1 MHKKYCTDISWY
13 ENLENSYP
21 KCLMFQMLLCAL
33 GHYSKFNRTM
43 YSIFKKNHF
52 QINEFVKSFFLNLP
66 CERNGD
72 QHFIFIN
79 LIKSSTLFV
88 LLLKK
93 VLDIVISV
101 CTSYKLSGN
110 S

>member
-1 MHKKYCTDISWY
+1 MSDVSDVIMRTR
-13 ENLENSYP
+13 
-21 KCLMFQMLLCAL
+21 AL
-33 GHYSKFNRTM
+33 FEIQSHNVFYF
-43 YSIFKKNHF
+43 FKNHF

-79 LIKSSTLFV
+79 LIKSSTVFV

>member
-1 MHKKYCTDISWY
+1 MSDVSDVIMRTR
-13 ENLENSYP
+13 
-21 KCLMFQMLLCAL
+21 AL
-33 GHYSKFNRTM
+33 FEIQSHNVFYFL
-43 YSIFKKNHF
+43 KNHF
-52 QINEFVKSFFLNLP
+52 QINEFVKSGFFLNLP
-66 CERNGD
+66 CERNWD

-79 LIKSSTLFV
+79 LIKSSTVCL